1 MAAKRHER
9 TYGRKQAIQL
19 LYQAE
24 ILDMAPETLLK
35 DDSNFVDGVA
45 PSSYARMLVN
55 GVKEQLDPI
64 DDLID
69 ECSDNW
75 ALDRM
80 PAVDR
85 AVLRLAV
92 YEMIHVDDVP
102 VAVAINEAVDLAR
115 EYGGEDESPRFVN
128 GVLGRIA
135 RRIDADGAP
144 AEDEEFIDAAD
155 SSDAEPA
162 TSASPVEAVA
172 FEGEETPAETCAGS
186 CDSFEEGND

>member
-9 TYGRKQAIQL
+9 TYGRGQAIQL

-24 ILDMAPETLLK
+24 ILDMAPEELLE
-35 DDSNFVDGVA
+35 DESNFVDGVF
-45 PSSYARMLVN
+45 PSAYARLLVN
-55 GVKEQLDPI
+55 GVKECLDSI
-64 DDLID
+64 DEIIE

-85 AVLRLAV
+85 AVLRLAA
-92 YEMIHVDDVP
+92 YEMLHVKDVP

-135 RRIDADGAP
+135 RRIDTDDALTDSGESQNDVIAP
-144 AEDEEFIDAAD
+144 ASAPEAACD
-155 SSDAEPA
+155 GESPEGDNDMFDNHA
-162 TSASPVEAVA
+162 TSLDS
-172 FEGEETPAETCAGS
+172 GEE
-186 CDSFEEGND
+186 DDI